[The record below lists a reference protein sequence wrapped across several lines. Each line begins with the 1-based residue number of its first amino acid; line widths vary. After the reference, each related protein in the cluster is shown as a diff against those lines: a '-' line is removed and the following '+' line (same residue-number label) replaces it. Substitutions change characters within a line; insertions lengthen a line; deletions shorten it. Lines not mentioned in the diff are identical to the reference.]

1 MIGGFF
7 MPSIFLSPSTQEYNE
22 FVNGGTEE
30 YYANLIADAMVPYLR
45 ASGITFTRNNPGGTV
60 NNSIADSNAGN
71 YDFHLAIHSNAA
83 PPNLAGMI
91 QGPDVYYYHDSSA
104 GQRDAEI
111 IANNLKLI
119 YPNPSL
125 VTTVPSTTLAELRR
139 TKAPAVLVE
148 VAYHDNID
156 DANWIKNNIESIG
169 RNLALSVA
177 DILDV
182 PFVEP

>member
-1 MIGGFF
+1 
-7 MPSIFLSPSTQEYNE
+7 MPNVFLSPSTQEYNQ

-45 ASGITFTRNNPGGTV
+45 ASGITFSRNNPGGTV
-60 NNSIADSNAGN
+60 TDSIASSNAGT

-83 PPNLAGMI
+83 PPNLAGTI
-91 QGPDVYYYHDSSA
+91 QGPDVYYYRDSTV
-104 GQRDAEI
+104 GQRDADI
-111 IANNLKLI
+111 IANNLKQI

-125 VTTVPSTTLAELRR
+125 VTTVPTTTLAELRR
-139 TKAPAVLVE
+139 TKAPTVLVE

-156 DANWIKNNIESIG
+156 DANWIKNNVDEIG

-177 DILDV
+177 DILGV
-182 PFVEP
+182 PFVEA